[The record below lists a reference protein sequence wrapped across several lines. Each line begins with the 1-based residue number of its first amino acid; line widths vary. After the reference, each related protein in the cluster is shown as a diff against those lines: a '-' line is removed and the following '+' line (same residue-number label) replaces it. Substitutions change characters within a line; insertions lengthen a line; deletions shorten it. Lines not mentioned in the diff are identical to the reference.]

1 MTTQNY
7 KNHIRYYL
15 PHHLFFYSAIAVLL
29 IICSLALFSQRE
41 NFMLWLVI
49 TLLVFL
55 VGFLSLM
62 LRQHYALM
70 NQNRIVRL
78 EMRLRYYILTQQRFE
93 VVEAQLSPSQV
104 YALRFASDD
113 ELTALIEKTLSENLS
128 PDAIKKSIKKWQP
141 DNMRV

>member
-29 IICSLALFSQRE
+29 IICSLALFSQSE

-55 VGFLSLM
+55 VGLLSLM
-62 LRQHYALM
+62 LRQHYALT

-78 EMRLRYYILTQQRFE
+78 EMRLRYYVLTQKRFE
-93 VVEAQLSPSQV
+93 LLETQLSPSQV
-104 YALRFASDD
+104 FALRYAADD
-113 ELTALIEKTLSENLS
+113 ELLLLIEKTLAENLS
-128 PDAIKKSIKKWQP
+128 PDAIKRSIKNWQP